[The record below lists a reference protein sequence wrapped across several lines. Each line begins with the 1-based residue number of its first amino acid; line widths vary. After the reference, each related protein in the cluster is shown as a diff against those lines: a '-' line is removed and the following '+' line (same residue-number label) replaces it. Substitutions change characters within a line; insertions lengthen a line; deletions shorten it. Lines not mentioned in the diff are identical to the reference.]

1 MVGDPRGG
9 EARHSRHQ
17 HRSACGEAW
26 PMTRRPASPLMG
38 VDPTAEATLAYLRGL
53 CSPFTAALRLHLPR
67 SDRLFSLSVVSPLSL
82 DSRISARSRVAPR
95 RSGVVSS
102 RRTTVRRGSYFSYRH
117 RALAAACRLEAA
129 RKSGAETV
137 SCGPSRRV
145 PACRV
150 GVRSCGCAMCRDTRL
165 RLATVVSRRVCG
177 RRSHAWGMANC
188 ALAIAYGAWA
198 SGEQLPAR

>member
-9 EARHSRHQ
+9 EARLSRHQ

-67 SDRLFSLSVVSPLSL
+67 GAAAFCFFGFFLRSLSRF
-82 DSRISARSRVAPR
+82 SRISARSRVAPR

-102 RRTTVRRGSYFSYRH
+102 PLVSRRTTVRRGSNFSYRH
-117 RALAAACRLEAA
+117 RAPRALAAACRLDLEALHA
-129 RKSGAETV
+129 RAAPRETV

-150 GVRSCGCAMCRDTRL
+150 GVCGHADAAMCR
-165 RLATVVSRRVCG
+165 
-177 RRSHAWGMANC
+177 
-188 ALAIAYGAWA
+188 
-198 SGEQLPAR
+198 LP